1 MITVPSQ
8 PRSRPALRRGPAG
21 YMLLEL
27 ILSLIIFSI
36 AVMGLARSLQQAI
49 QVSSILNREND
60 IRRGLRSFLEEVR
73 RKPLAELT
81 QSYTD
86 ERLGVTYQSTAEP
99 LTLKDRNGT
108 VLSDLY
114 TLRVAV
120 TYEAGAEQREEALDI
135 YVYKTQTQQGTS
147 DR

>member
-1 MITVPSQ
+1 MNTHRLPPSSAGSRR
-8 PRSRPALRRGPAG
+8 RSRG
-21 YMLLEL
+21 YVLLEL

-36 AVMGLARSLQQAI
+36 AVMALARTLQMAI
-49 QVSSILNREND
+49 QTASVLNREND
-60 IRRGLRSFLEEVR
+60 IRMGLRSFMEEVR

-86 ERLGVTYQSTAEP
+86 ERLGVTYNSTAEP
-99 LTLKDRNGT
+99 LTLKDRNGA

-120 TYEAGAEQREEALDI
+120 TYDIGAEPREEAVDI
-135 YVYKTQTQQGTS
+135 YVYKTQTQSGT
-147 DR
+147 R